1 MKSADDWIKEILDN
15 LATLKLN
22 KVMLFGSYAL
32 NKQDDESDLDLLVVL
47 DDTSVPTT
55 YDEWLEMKMRVRRLL
70 RDINKK
76 VGIDLLVY
84 TLPQY
89 QQILDDMNSFQRD
102 IHKNGKVI
110 YEKAS

>member
-1 MKSADDWIKEILDN
+1 MKSADDWIKEILAN
-15 LATLKLN
+15 LTTLKLN
-22 KVMLFGSYAL
+22 KVMLFGSYAI

-55 YDEWLEMKMRVRRLL
+55 YDDWLEIKMRVRRLL
-70 RDINKK
+70 RDINEQ